1 MTKQS
6 RVQEINLAILDYEL
20 FPCVIQRIL
29 IPYPNQNEPKT
40 YVFIKDK

>member
-29 IPYPNQNEPKT
+29 IPYPNQNKLKK
-40 YVFIKDK
+40 YVFVKGK